1 MADKKISQLTA
12 ATTPLAGTEV
22 LPIVQGNST
31 VKVSAADITAGRAVS
46 ATSVSTGTTDVFAQ
60 VGTQLSGG
68 NAILSRF
75 NANNKPAGIYT
86 AGSSGESFVGSNL
99 DWSSGNVFNYK
110 RNGLM
115 WYVGDPGGSGSSVS
129 LGVASGTAG
138 ASALVDTAGSV
149 RFRWDTSGNY
159 SLVNGNVVISTA
171 AKGIDFSANTHAAG
185 MTSELLNWYEEGTWT
200 PEYAPETGAFTSIT
214 YGFNTAR
221 YVRIGSMVWVTW
233 SMRTSALTVGT
244 ASGTLYIK
252 NLPFTSRNASPG
264 AFGVLGTSVD
274 FNANNPFAGAVAAN
288 DNKITLYRG
297 QTNVVNLVSDLS
309 TGGANNFTAG
319 VICYQA

>member
-1 MADKKISQLTA
+1 MADKKISQLTG

-22 LPIVQGNST
+22 LPVVQSGST
-31 VKVSAADITAGRAVS
+31 VKVSVANLTAGRAVDASSVTTTGDVTSGGAVS
-46 ATSVSTGTTDVFAQ
+46 AIVAIYSKVENKALTITDAHTLYRGTPDGSGWEHAKIVSTRDASVFTYGSQLDVYTEGKNSGTTDTSTVKWSFDS
-60 VGTQLSGG
+60 TG
-68 NAILSRF
+68 NLIQR
-75 NANNKPAGIYT
+75 
-86 AGSSGESFVGSNL
+86 V
-99 DWSSGNVFNYK
+99 
-110 RNGLM
+110 
-115 WYVGDPGGSGSSVS
+115 
-129 LGVASGTAG
+129 
-138 ASALVDTAGSV
+138 
-149 RFRWDTSGNY
+149 
-159 SLVNGNVVISTA
+159 A

-214 YGFNTAR
+214 YGFNTGR
-221 YVRIGSMVWVTW
+221 YIRIGGMVWVTW

-252 NLPFTSRNASPG
+252 NLPFTSRNVSPG

-297 QTNVVNLVSDLS
+297 QNNVVNLVSDLS